1 MLTRRVLLLIAITLG
16 VFATTGRAQTPTAP
30 PKYLGRIVGVYDD
43 RSGTPLDS
51 VEVSDMATKSS
62 ALTTSTGTLSL
73 FFVDSLGGLLRFR
86 KFGYKPLTMFV
97 DNTPDLAPLTVTLEP
112 IAQQLPAVVTVDSA
126 PVYRSPQLRGFEE
139 RRKTGIGKFIPEHVI
154 RREENRTLGNLI
166 NFQIP
171 GIEVKQ
177 VREGSRWVTIATT
190 MRAGSPC
197 PVDVY
202 VDGIFVSARSTAGGQ
217 TIGGRGRG
225 NGSSGTSANDLGDYL
240 PINIAGIEFYTAAS
254 VPAEF
259 NRMGS
264 GCGALFIWSRER

>member
-1 MLTRRVLLLIAITLG
+1 MLLSVSLMTREG
-16 VFATTGRAQTPTAP
+16 NAQSPAA
-30 PKYLGRIVGVYDD
+30 PKYLGRIIGVYDD
-43 RSGTPLDS
+43 RSGNPLDS
-51 VEVSDMATKSS
+51 VEVSDMSTKSF

-73 FFVDSLGGLLRFR
+73 FFVDSAGGLMRFR
-86 KFGYKPLTMFV
+86 KLGYKPLTMFV
-97 DNTPDLAPLTVTLEP
+97 DNAPDLAPLTVTLEP
-112 IAQQLPAVVTVDSA
+112 VAQQLPAVVTLDTA
-126 PVYRSPQLRGFEE
+126 PVYRSPQLKAFEE
-139 RRKTGIGKFIPEHVI
+139 RRKAGIGKFIPEHVI

-177 VREGSRWVTIATT
+177 IRDGSRWVTIATT

-202 VDGIFVSARSTAGGQ
+202 VDGVFVSARSTAGGQ
-217 TIGGRGRG
+217 TIAGRGRG
-225 NGSSGTSANDLGDYL
+225 SGASGTSANDLSDYL
-240 PINIAGIEFYTAAS
+240 PINIAGIEFYSAAS